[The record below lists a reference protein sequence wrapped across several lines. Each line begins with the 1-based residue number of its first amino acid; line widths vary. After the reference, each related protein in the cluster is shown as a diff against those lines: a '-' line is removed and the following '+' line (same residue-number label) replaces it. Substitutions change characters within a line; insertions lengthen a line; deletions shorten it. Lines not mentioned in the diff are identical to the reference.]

1 MSLTGSGHTQG
12 NTREDKLLIADDNS
26 VRLPN
31 LTASR
36 SHIVLFVP
44 MWPNLPDAGLFS
56 QSGLLS
62 QLTEMLAAVSGAGT
76 GRLLPVSA

>member
-1 MSLTGSGHTQG
+1 MIT
-12 NTREDKLLIADDNS
+12 

-31 LTASR
+31 LTAS
-36 SHIVLFVP
+36 SHIVLFAP
-44 MWPNLPDAGLFS
+44 MWPSLPDAGLFS

-76 GRLLPVSA
+76 GRLLPVSARDMRGLE